1 MNILIYDNEW
11 SESLK
16 ILPYKLSF
24 AYSENE
30 VYELTFKKQFDFYIF
45 DFEYGYQ
52 ILQNL
57 RESGDETFIIFLSNI
72 ETFEAKKKAYK
83 IGNEFFKKRVTY
95 IEEIKIKI
103 EYLIRNFYNLEDVI
117 KYKNI
122 YFNIKLRVVY
132 QGDKKIELT
141 NLEYDLLILFFKHK
155 NKILAKENIIDT
167 FEITEGSLKVKISNL
182 RKIGFEIE
190 NIRNLGYKLEEI
202 K

>member
-72 ETFEAKKKAYK
+72 ETFEAQKKAYK

>member
-24 AYSENE
+24 AYSEDE

-72 ETFEAKKKAYK
+72 ETFEAQKKAYK